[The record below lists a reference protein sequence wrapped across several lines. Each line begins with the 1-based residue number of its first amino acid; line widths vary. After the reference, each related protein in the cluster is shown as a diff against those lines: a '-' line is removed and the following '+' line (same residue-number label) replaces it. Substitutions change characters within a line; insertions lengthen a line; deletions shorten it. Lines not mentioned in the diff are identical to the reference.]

1 MYTGNFLPTTI
12 SHLWRPESDGDFAI
26 RGGSIR
32 EKTIGRSAEGRPL
45 VATLMGSPTAR
56 TRVFVM
62 AGQHGD
68 EQTAVRSVKRLI
80 ATGGTRLATGDNLQ
94 IGILANVNPDG
105 AARRTRL
112 NTGGVDLNRDHQQL
126 RAAETSVLHGFVRD
140 WRPHLIIDVHNYPPR
155 RKHLLRQNL
164 IYCHDL
170 FVDIP
175 TNPNL
180 INGPFGR
187 LGQDLLQMV
196 VSFINRSGYRCERYT
211 LVNSSGRVRHSTP
224 DVNDARNGLA
234 LRYGIPTVLLEGR
247 QPIRSD
253 RPAVRERLQTVLQTA
268 ILAILSWV
276 EGNHQ
281 KLKAAKMQIP
291 SAVLRSRYFADAKA
305 RKLEFKDLPSGNIH
319 RVALPGKYTP
329 HLKVTQQVDLP
340 QAYAVPAALTNL
352 CSILIRHGF
361 SHHMANKEEFMRTQ
375 GYRLR
380 AVEPSRRLHRMP
392 RQLTIERFEKKRPL
406 NNYLTFPVTPETG
419 SALAVF
425 LEPQSKYGL
434 HRYSETGLT
443 LTSNT
448 VYPIL
453 RVTQENSYRGQ
464 LLKSWRKKRP
474 HISPRHTGA
483 LAQGIIKGR
492 IS

>member
-1 MYTGNFLPTTI
+1 MYTENFLPTTK
-12 SHLWRPESDGDFAI
+12 SSLWRPEFDGKFAI
-26 RGGSIR
+26 RADSMR
-32 EKTIGRSAEGRPL
+32 EETIGRSAEGRPL
-45 VATLMGSPTAR
+45 IATLVGSPTAR
-56 TRVFVM
+56 TRVLVM

-68 EQTAVRSVKRLI
+68 EQTAIRSVKRLV
-80 ATGGTRLATGDNLQ
+80 ATNGPRLATGANLQ
-94 IGILANVNPDG
+94 IAILANVNPDG

-112 NTGGVDLNRDHQQL
+112 NAGGVDLNRDHQL
-126 RAAETSVLHGFVRD
+126 LHAAETTVLHGFIRD
-140 WRPHLIIDVHNYPPR
+140 WRPQLIIDVHNYPPR

-164 IYCHDL
+164 IYCQDL

-187 LGQDLLQMV
+187 LTQDLLQTV
-196 VSFINRSGYRCERYT
+196 VSAINQRGYRCERYT

-247 QPIRSD
+247 QPIRRD

-268 ILAILSWV
+268 IFVILAWA

-281 KLKAAKMQIP
+281 MLKAAKMP
-291 SAVLRSRYFADAKA
+291 MTSAVLRSRYLADAQA
-305 RKLEFKDLPSGNIH
+305 RKLEFKVLPSGNIH

-329 HLKVTQQVDLP
+329 HLKVTQQLDLP

-361 SHHMANKEEFMRTQ
+361 SHHMANQDEFMRTQ
-375 GYRLR
+375 GYQLH
-380 AVEPSRRLHRMP
+380 AVVPSRRLHRMP
-392 RQLTIERFEKKRPL
+392 RQLTLERVEEKRSL
-406 NNYLTFPVTPETG
+406 DNYFIFPVTPEAGT
-419 SALAVF
+419 SLAVF
-425 LEPQSKYGL
+425 LEPQSKHGL

-448 VYPIL
+448 VYPVL
-453 RVTQENSYRGQ
+453 RITQENSYRG
-464 LLKSWRKKRP
+464 
-474 HISPRHTGA
+474 
-483 LAQGIIKGR
+483 
-492 IS
+492 

>member
-1 MYTGNFLPTTI
+1 MYTGNYLPTI
-12 SHLWRPESDGDFAI
+12 KSYLWRPESDGKFAI
-26 RGGSIR
+26 RVGSMR
-32 EKTIGRSAEGRPL
+32 EETIGRSAEGRPL

-56 TRVFVM
+56 TRVLVM

-68 EQTAVRSVKRLI
+68 ELMAVRSVKRLV
-80 ATGGTRLATGDNLQ
+80 AAEGTRLATGDNLQ
-94 IGILANVNPDG
+94 VAVLANVNPDG

-112 NTGGVDLNRDHQQL
+112 NTGKVDLNRDHQQL
-126 RAAETSVLHGFVRD
+126 RAAETTVLHGFVRD
-140 WRPHLIIDVHNYPPR
+140 WRPHLVIDAHNYPSR

-164 IYCHDL
+164 IYCQDL

-187 LGQDLLQMV
+187 FTQDLLQMV
-196 VSFINRSGYRCERYT
+196 ISSINRRGYRCERYT

-234 LRYGIPTVLLEGR
+234 LRYSIPTVLLEGR
-247 QPIRSD
+247 QPFHSD

-268 ILAILSWV
+268 ILAILTWV

-281 KLKAAKMQIP
+281 KLKATKMPMP
-291 SAVLRSRYFADAKA
+291 SAALRSRYFADTQA
-305 RKLEFKDLPSGNIH
+305 RKLEFKVLPSGNIR

-329 HLKVTQQVDLP
+329 HLKVTQQVELP
-340 QAYAVPAALTNL
+340 QAYAVPAALTDL
-352 CSILIRHGF
+352 CSILFRHGL
-361 SHHMANKEEFMRTQ
+361 SHHMANRDELMRTQ

-380 AVEPSRRLHRMP
+380 AVESSRRLHRMP
-392 RQLTIERFEKKRPL
+392 RQLMIEGFEEKRSL
-406 NNYLTFPVTPETG
+406 DNYFIFPVTPETG

-448 VYPIL
+448 VYPVL
-453 RVTQENSYRGQ
+453 RVERLS
-464 LLKSWRKKRP
+464 
-474 HISPRHTGA
+474 
-483 LAQGIIKGR
+483 
-492 IS
+492 

>member
-1 MYTGNFLPTTI
+1 MNTGNFLPTTK
-12 SHLWRPESDGDFAI
+12 SYLWRPESDGKFAI
-26 RGGSIR
+26 RVGSMR
-32 EKTIGRSAEGRPL
+32 EQSIGRSAEGRPL
-45 VATLMGSPTAR
+45 VAALMGSPTAR
-56 TRVFVM
+56 TRVLVM

-68 EQTAVRSVKRLI
+68 EQTAVRSVKRLV
-80 ATGGTRLATGDNLQ
+80 ATNGTRLATGENLQ
-94 IGILANVNPDG
+94 IAILANVNPDG

-112 NTGGVDLNRDHQQL
+112 NSCGVDLNRDHQQL
-126 RAAETSVLHGFVRD
+126 RAAETTVVHDFIRD

-164 IYCHDL
+164 IYCQDL

-187 LGQDLLQMV
+187 LTQDLLQKV
-196 VSFINRSGYRCERYT
+196 VSSINRRGYRCERYT

-247 QPIRSD
+247 QPIRRD
-253 RPAVRERLQTVLQTA
+253 RPAVRERLQTVLQMA
-268 ILAILSWV
+268 ILAILTWV

-281 KLKAAKMQIP
+281 KLKAAKMPKP
-291 SAVLRSRYFADAKA
+291 SAVLRSRYVADAQA
-305 RKLEFKDLPSGNIH
+305 RKLEFKVLPSGNIQ
-319 RVALPGKYTP
+319 RVALPGKYSP
-329 HLKVTQQVDLP
+329 HLKVTQQVDFP

-352 CSILIRHGF
+352 CSILIRHGL
-361 SHHMANKEEFMRTQ
+361 SHHMANQDEFMQTQ

-380 AVEPSRRLHRMP
+380 AVEPSRKIHRMP
-392 RQLTIERFEKKRPL
+392 RQLTIERFEEKRSL
-406 NNYLTFPVTPETG
+406 DNYYIFPVTPGTG

-448 VYPIL
+448 VYPVL
-453 RVTQENSYRGQ
+453 RVTQEKSYRG
-464 LLKSWRKKRP
+464 
-474 HISPRHTGA
+474 
-483 LAQGIIKGR
+483 
-492 IS
+492 